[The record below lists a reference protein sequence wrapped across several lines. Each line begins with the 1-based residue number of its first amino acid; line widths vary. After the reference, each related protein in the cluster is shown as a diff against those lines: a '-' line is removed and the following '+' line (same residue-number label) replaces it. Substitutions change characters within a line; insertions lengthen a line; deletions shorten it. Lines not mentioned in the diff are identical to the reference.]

1 MIKRI
6 AGYLFSFL
14 FLALIWFPSFFPH
27 QTPLMWLQ
35 TIALMIAV
43 SWVNDW

>member
-1 MIKRI
+1 MIKKI
-6 AGYLFSFL
+6 VGYLFSIL
-14 FLALIWFPSFFPH
+14 FLALIWFPSFFLH
-27 QTPLMWLQ
+27 QTSLVWLQ